1 MIKLKTLS
9 RWNFYESSFKI
20 AWFFTFSAKTSGCGL
35 ALNEPQIGVTNDHF
49 HSVFVVIGFLKAK
62 HPVSLKV
69 VKKNKFIKPE
79 QNN

>member
-1 MIKLKTLS
+1 MIKLKVLS
-9 RWNFYESSFKI
+9 YCNFYESSFKI

-49 HSVFVVIGFLKAK
+49 HSIFIEIDL
-62 HPVSLKV
+62 LKV
-69 VKKNKFIKPE
+69 KHHLSLTVVKNKFIKPE